1 MGAGSNNENIREEK
15 KESKEVKSEVQ
26 QMKVNELYRVNEIIT
41 NEEKNSRVNETLI
54 KTSSPF

>member
-41 NEEKNSRVNETLI
+41 NEEKIVELM
-54 KTSSPF
+54 KH